1 MALDPNIALGVRPIQ
16 LDMPN
21 PLAQY
26 GQIAAIQNAQNQN
39 QLAQFQLG
47 AAQRADLA
55 AAAQNEL
62 YAKHFDKNLG
72 GVNVNAFVAEAAQR
86 GQGGII
92 PGFLKTEAERKTAA
106 ATLKKTEGEIA
117 KNEYDLQ
124 QKKYNKAWQSAGAA
138 ATREIAID
146 QITKAVRNGE
156 IDMATGTREIQTLQ
170 KLAPEQYR
178 DWRANKILELMDAKD
193 QLSYILPKTRDRDIG
208 GVIQT
213 IQDNPMMAGYGMP
226 VAGMAATPK
235 TPTFA
240 EQTGQGQ
247 LNLARAKFDFEKAN
261 PTLSIQEDPSGL
273 LAVNMITGVATPV
286 VYGPMGIQAA
296 PAAGTAPA
304 PAAAPGASLM
314 RQPPAALPGQRVP
327 AIPGMAS
334 VLDQTTAPSGPA
346 AMPLPS
352 TTGERVPGQPVTAKK
367 SLPEAY
373 AKQAM
378 GVANTNDSL
387 EKLLNTMKNF
397 KSSDMLNPTRR
408 AELGQA
414 HATTLLFAK
423 ELFNLGVLNGGDER
437 IVNSVINNPVDFSST
452 AVPIEAIRKQ
462 ARDLQGVVD
471 RTNKNLSTVYKMP
484 LLKLDRSTPSEVAND
499 IHSQAEAILRG
510 TPPRGNQ

>member
-1 MALDPNIALGVRPIQ
+1 MALDPNIALGVRPLQ

-39 QLAQFQLG
+39 QLAQYQLG

-55 AAAQNEL
+55 ATMQNEL
-62 YAKHFDKNLG
+62 YARHFDPTKG

-92 PGFLKTEAERKTAA
+92 PGFLKTEAERKAAA

-226 VAGMAATPK
+226 VAGGAVSK
-235 TPTFA
+235 TPTISDI
-240 EQTGQGQ
+240 TGQGQ
-247 LNLARAKFDFEKAN
+247 LNLARQKFAFEQAN
-261 PTLSIQEDPSGL
+261 PGMTIQEDANGL
-273 LAVNMITGVATPV
+273 LAVNNRTGVAIPV
-286 VYGPMGIQAA
+286 VYGQAGFQPA
-296 PAAGTAPA
+296 PATA
-304 PAAAPGASLM
+304 PAAAGPSIM
-314 RQPPAALPGQRVP
+314 RQQGAGMPGQRMP
-327 AIPGMAS
+327 AIPGMSS
-334 VLDQTTAPSGPA
+334 VLDQTTAPAAPMPMPA
-346 AMPLPS
+346 EGGA
-352 TTGERVPGQPVTAKK
+352 RIAGQPVGSKKEAPAKFTETDMQLANLAGSVNAFRAEVARNKNTSAKWLPTGEDTANMQAKYI
-367 SLPEAY
+367 SLL
-373 AKQAM
+373 M
-378 GVANTNDSL
+378 GVKDLYQLGALTGPDLPLIETQITNPASWAGKFTTKKGFEAQIKTIEDMVERGATNLENTYGRVPKGTRKALQATPLGSAESGIPNA
-387 EKLLNTMKNF
+387 TPT
-397 KSSDMLNPTRR
+397 NP
-408 AELGQA
+408 LG
-414 HATTLLFAK
+414 LVIP
-423 ELFNLGVLNGGDER
+423 GVR
-437 IVNSVINNPVDFSST
+437 
-452 AVPIEAIRKQ
+452 
-462 ARDLQGVVD
+462 
-471 RTNKNLSTVYKMP
+471 
-484 LLKLDRSTPSEVAND
+484 
-499 IHSQAEAILRG
+499 
-510 TPPRGNQ
+510 